1 MSALYKKFLARAT
14 VCAAVCA
21 VAAICVADLGCA
33 RRQILNRAEP
43 ERLERLDGGLPAVL
57 VFPSRKLRSYYPQQ
71 QDNEKW
77 EVNGKVVRVRGAFRP
92 HIRILGRRA
101 AGKVVAEDALNGMRR
116 LYVSF
121 EDECKVAACA
131 HAFVQTEHDRYS
143 LVTVPDYKPEYRP
156 AISYRR
162 NRLRRNQLRLT
173 KTRSLAEINEVLA
186 AVRRSNRA
194 LTIDLQILK
203 DRWRPTL
210 RTRERIGG
218 VSTPE
223 KPAKK

>member
-1 MSALYKKFLARAT
+1 MSLYEKFLA
-14 VCAAVCA
+14 CAAVCA
-21 VAAICVADLGCA
+21 AAAICVADLGCA
-33 RRQILNRAEP
+33 RRQILNRAEL
-43 ERLERLDGGLPAVL
+43 ERLERLEGGLPAVL

-116 LYVSF
+116 LHVSF
-121 EDECKVAACA
+121 EDDCKAAACA

-143 LVTVPDYKPEYRP
+143 LVSVPDYKPEVYRP

-203 DRWRPTL
+203 DRWRPTW

-218 VSTPE
+218 VSTP
-223 KPAKK
+223 AKK